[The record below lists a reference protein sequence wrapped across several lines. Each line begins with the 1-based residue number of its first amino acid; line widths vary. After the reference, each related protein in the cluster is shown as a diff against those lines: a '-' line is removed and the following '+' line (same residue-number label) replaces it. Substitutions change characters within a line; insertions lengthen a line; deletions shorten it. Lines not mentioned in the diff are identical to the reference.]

1 MDHWNEV
8 QKVQH
13 PFNDSTQTC
22 WQHFFFTFPS
32 CFQALS
38 RLSEEEEEE
47 EGRRRKKAPCF
58 PSVLLKLRRKRSTM
72 WNNDHHSREEGE
84 KKTTIVST
92 HTHTTKKPVNNK
104 RDVGWA
110 LDMSVAY
117 GNVCIAGA
125 VMFPGS
131 QRSWFLQS
139 DPFGSLS
146 SERLAAVSGRKD
158 FPHQHQPNHYLTH
171 RLPWLFT
178 QQIKNISTQ

>member
-8 QKVQH
+8 QKVRH

-38 RLSEEEEEE
+38 RLSEEEE

-84 KKTTIVST
+84 KKLQLYP